1 MENLQ
6 DQLFQQLRAERNRY
20 LGETDWWVF
29 RGNMTAEQEA
39 YRQALRDLP
48 ANTAD
53 PTNPVWPVNPLDPPI
68 ISD

>member
-6 DQLFQQLRAERNRY
+6 DQLFQQLRAERDRY

-48 ANTAD
+48 VNTAD
-53 PTNPVWPVNPLDPPI
+53 PANPVWPVKPGGTN
-68 ISD
+68 